1 MRFSELKRESSE
13 PSDQETQEKRDQE
26 MKGDYFPKEGEDNDT
41 QSCKDKDIHTEDIL
55 KRIKKKLVIIN
66 FDQKA
71 KIQAD
76 IQQNPA

>member
-41 QSCKDKDIHTEDIL
+41 
-55 KRIKKKLVIIN
+55 
-66 FDQKA
+66 
-71 KIQAD
+71 
-76 IQQNPA
+76 